1 MKKLMKLTSLIMVGA
16 IALSLAA
23 CGTSKKKVTAKEFK
37 KILGKADFEVEQRED
52 EDEEE
57 EYWVAN
63 YSEDS
68 DSGVSIYYYLFET
81 KGDAKA
87 SFNASYDDIIA
98 EQDDEIFDGDIEKK
112 SWYFTADGEFDKDS
126 EIIEG
131 EWYITC
137 VVAEESL
144 LVCYSTR
151 DKSSKKVL
159 KKALSDLGY
168 DIE

>member
-1 MKKLMKLTSLIMVGA
+1 MKTLKRLTALVLVGA
-16 IALSLAA
+16 MALSLAA
-23 CGTSKKKVTAKEFK
+23 CGASKKKVTVKEFK
-37 KILGKADFEVEQRED
+37 KILGKADFEVEERED
-52 EDEEE
+52 DDAEEC
-57 EYWVAN
+57 WVAE
-63 YSEDS
+63 YSEDR

-87 SFNASYDDIIA
+87 CFNASYDDLKA
-98 EQDDEIFDGDIEKK
+98 EEEDELFDGEIAKK

-131 EWYITC
+131 EWYVVC

-144 LVCYSTR
+144 LVCYSTS
-151 DKSSKKVL
+151 DKSSKKTL

-168 DIE
+168 EIE